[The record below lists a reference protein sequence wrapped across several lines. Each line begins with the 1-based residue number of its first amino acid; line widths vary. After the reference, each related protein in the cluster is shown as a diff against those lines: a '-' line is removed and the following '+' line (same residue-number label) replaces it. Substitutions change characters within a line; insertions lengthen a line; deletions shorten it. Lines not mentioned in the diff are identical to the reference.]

1 MGEDKDQEP
10 LILEMEAYDG
20 ELVKVK
26 IVDTFE
32 DNGKT
37 YVVADDLNDEES
49 SYLFE
54 VQHTDEGDALVSVE
68 EDEFE
73 RLAKILENL

>member
-1 MGEDKDQEP
+1 MSEEKDQEP
-10 LILEMEAYDG
+10 LILEIESYDG
-20 ELVKVK
+20 ELVKVE

-32 DNGKT
+32 DSGKT
-37 YVVADDLNDEES
+37 YVVADDLTDEES

-54 VQHTDEGDALVSVE
+54 VQHTDEGDVLVSVE

-73 RLAKILENL
+73 RLVKVLENM